1 MKPERLEFFGV
12 KSYTNKTVVEFN
24 RLLQNGLFGI
34 FGNTGSGKSTIL
46 DCIFLALYGKLPK
59 TNEREDYIN
68 VKTGKCYVKFSF
80 SIVIDGVRKIYEVYR
95 EFQLK
100 GERKNAP
107 QPIAKLC
114 EIDGDDRLPVEENAS
129 RVNAKLEEIIGLK
142 IEDFEKCIV
151 LPQGQ
156 FSAFV
161 TLKRADRL
169 DMVSGL
175 FNLNKYGDTLTE
187 KLKIKIKNFDEE
199 IQFLTGNL
207 SPFLEATKEGL
218 EELDLKVKESKSL
231 YKTEN
236 VKLSKIQEEFN
247 DFKNDYERHK
257 ELLKC
262 RKDLAE
268 LESKLGEQNGFKEII
283 RKIEPA
289 KAYVETL
296 KERTV
301 LSGELSRDKTRLL
314 SFESALLSAQDKLK
328 DTQNKL
334 TGAAEKTDRI
344 NAITGEL
351 ANLNL
356 LGSEQEENNKLI
368 GQLEKLR
375 ILYSK
380 ENELYKSLI
389 LKLNTETEKLKN
401 LENTEKY
408 RDIDQ
413 RINREIDRLI
423 SVAQNTFVTEE
434 VQFLLSLKESLTD
447 TSLIDSRIKALN
459 NLKSD
464 NLTVED
470 CVKRLNELY
479 LSLDEFNKLSASI
492 RSSISDRK
500 IEIERSKS
508 QLEKIK
514 ENGGIIREQVDK
526 TREKIFKLV
535 GSETLETKILA
546 LQKEKTDIEKSLN
559 DLKEAEKEHLET
571 ISEIRL
577 KIVSLNSDIKNKSD
591 AFTKLSEKIQDFE
604 KEFADENEAKAIYS
618 YYPRIAKL
626 KEATESFDLNY
637 LSLKAKV
644 RELSDKLGN
653 ATYDEE
659 EFTKRKQ
666 NLDDLQEKVGEF
678 NINYNNL
685 LKDYQ
690 NLSHKFEKR
699 CTIEK
704 ELSVFSKNRKVV
716 SELFDA
722 VKNKRFLEYIAEEYL
737 AEIALDAKS
746 ILLELTGGR
755 FGLVYQGDF
764 FVEDFIYPDGG
775 KRRVDAVSGGELF
788 LVSLSL
794 ALALSKCIYAKSS
807 RPMEFFFLDEGF
819 GSLDKELIEVVVDC
833 LYKLKNS
840 SFSIGIISHV
850 EALKERLPVRIS
862 VTGAKDGC
870 GSKVN
875 ITA

>member
-1 MKPERLEFFGV
+1 MKPERLEFCGV
-12 KSYTNKTVVEFN
+12 KSYTDKTVVEFN

-114 EIDGDDRLPVEENAS
+114 EIDREERLPIEENAS

-161 TLKRADRL
+161 TLKRAERL

-175 FNLNKYGDTLTE
+175 FNLNKYGDALTE
-187 KLKIKIKNFDEE
+187 RLKIKIKNFDEE

-218 EELDLKVKESKSL
+218 EELDLKVKEGKLL
-231 YKTEN
+231 YETEN

-262 RKDLAE
+262 RNDLAD
-268 LESKLGEQNGFKEII
+268 LESKREEQESFKEII

-296 KERTV
+296 KERTL
-301 LSGELSRDKTRLL
+301 LSSELSRDKSSLL
-314 SFESALLSAQDKLK
+314 SFESALLSTQDKLK

-334 TGAAEKTDRI
+334 TDAPEKSARI

-351 ANLNL
+351 ANLSL
-356 LGSEQEENNKLI
+356 LSSEEEEN
-368 GQLEKLR
+368 EKLVIKLEELR
-375 ILYSK
+375 VLYAK
-380 ENELYKSLI
+380 ENDLYKSLN
-389 LKLNTETEKLKN
+389 LKLIAETDRLTA
-401 LENTEKY
+401 LENSEKY
-408 RDIDQ
+408 SNIDQ
-413 RINREIDRLI
+413 RIGKEIDRLI
-423 SVAQNTFVTEE
+423 SVAQNSFLNDE
-434 VQFLLSLKESLTD
+434 VKFLLSLKECLND
-447 TSLIDSRIKALN
+447 TTLIDSRIEVLN
-459 NLKSD
+459 RLKSD
-464 NLTVED
+464 DSTVED
-470 CVKRLNELY
+470 CVKSLNELY
-479 LSLDEFNKLSASI
+479 LSLDEFNKLSADI
-492 RSSISDRK
+492 RSSISERK
-500 IEIERSKS
+500 LQMERSLSK
-508 QLEKIK
+508 LEKIK
-514 ENGGIIREQVDK
+514 ESGSLMRSQVDK
-526 TREKIFKLV
+526 TREKLLKLT
-535 GSETLETKILA
+535 GGETLDVKISA
-546 LQKEKTDIEKSLN
+546 LQNEKADIEKSLN
-559 DLKEAEKEHLET
+559 DLKETEKEYLET

-591 AFTKLSEKIQDFE
+591 TFTKLSEKIQDLE
-604 KEFADENEAKAIYS
+604 KEFADENDAKAIYS

-626 KEATESFDLNY
+626 KEATEAFDLNY

-644 RELSDKLGN
+644 RELSDKLGD

-659 EFTKRKQ
+659 EFAKRKKK
-666 NLDDLQEKVGEF
+666 LEDLQKKVDEL

-704 ELSVFSKNRKVV
+704 ELSVLSKDRKVV

-862 VTGAKDGC
+862 VTGAKDGY